1 MVKHSYIL
9 ELKYLPQ
16 SATKEKAEAQW
27 AEAIEQIKAYTQGIH
42 ARRKGTTAHEKNNP
56 TSHCGAD

>member
-27 AEAIEQIKAYTQGIH
+27 AEAIEQIKAYTQGEKVLKFPTFL
-42 ARRKGTTAHEKNNP
+42 KGGKL
-56 TSHCGAD
+56 